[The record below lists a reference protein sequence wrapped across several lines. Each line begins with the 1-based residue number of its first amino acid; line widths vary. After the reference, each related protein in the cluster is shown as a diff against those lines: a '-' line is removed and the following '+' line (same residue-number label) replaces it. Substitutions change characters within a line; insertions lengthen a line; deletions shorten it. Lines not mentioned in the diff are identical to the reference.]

1 MAKDNSIFIISETSD
16 LHSRTFPLRPF
27 PSLFSSLSIVHSKT
41 AVWFNPLGRWVWAE
55 GPLPS
60 HVPWGSYTRQVLS
73 PAKLKKGWVRKRHHF
88 LWKVLEGG
96 KSHSA
101 ARALHPGFVVWGS
114 QLDPHICV
122 ISEPNDNFHSRR
134 PGGAEDVTASLRPR
148 WRLPETIP
156 PIFWDYTDPRK
167 ST

>member
-55 GPLPS
+55 GSLPS

-101 ARALHPGFVVWGS
+101 ARALHPGFVVWG
-114 QLDPHICV
+114 
-122 ISEPNDNFHSRR
+122 
-134 PGGAEDVTASLRPR
+134 VTAGPTHLCYIWAQRQLSFAQARWGRGRDCLSQSPLEAPWNHTPSFLRLYSP
-148 WRLPETIP
+148 
-156 PIFWDYTDPRK
+156 
-167 ST
+167 